1 MSQTAT
7 PKVTVI
13 EAGTELRGGLKSKVP
28 LVLRGSIE
36 GDVVATELRI
46 ESTGSLRGSLRCTR
60 LESHGD
66 LGGDIGAELV
76 VVAGKVADGTKIVAG
91 SLEVADGP
99 LFGNA
104 TLVIG
109 DPPAGRATTTR

>member
-1 MSQTAT
+1 MSQTSV
-7 PKVTVI
+7 PKVTII
-13 EAGTELRGGLKSKVP
+13 EAGTELRGALKSKVP
-28 LVLRGSIE
+28 LVLRGTIE
-36 GDVVATELRI
+36 GDVIAGELRI
-46 ESTGSLRGSLRCTR
+46 ESTGVLRGSLRCTK

-76 VVAGKVADGTKIVAG
+76 IVAGKVADDTKIVAA

-99 LFGNA
+99 VFGNA

-109 DPPAGRATTTR
+109 DPPSSSPKAKR

>member
-1 MSQTAT
+1 
-7 PKVTVI
+7 
-13 EAGTELRGGLKSKVP
+13 
-28 LVLRGSIE
+28 
-36 GDVVATELRI
+36 
-46 ESTGSLRGSLRCTR
+46 
-60 LESHGD
+60 
-66 LGGDIGAELV
+66 V